1 VFLCSVPDQTRW
13 TNRRSASSGNVLDNM
28 PGVSQHLTQ
37 VADPGLFRVPSES
50 AVQQHHEATPMSSV
64 PTPPPLP
71 AVNMGGLAEAL
82 KSATGTLRK
91 TAKV

>member
-1 VFLCSVPDQTRW
+1 
-13 TNRRSASSGNVLDNM
+13 VLDNM

-50 AVQQHHEATPMSSV
+50 AVQQHEPMPMSSV

-71 AVNMGGLAEAL
+71 VVNMGGLAEAL